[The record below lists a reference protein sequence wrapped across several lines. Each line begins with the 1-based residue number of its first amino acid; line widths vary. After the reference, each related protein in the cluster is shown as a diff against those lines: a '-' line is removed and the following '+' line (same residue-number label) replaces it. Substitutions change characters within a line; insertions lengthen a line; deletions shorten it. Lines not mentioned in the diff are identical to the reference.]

1 MTETL
6 DILVAERPGISV
18 NVPYNDRESIFFL
31 MLRVSLKLKE
41 KDDDILERRLYMNG
55 ILLQDIEESI
65 PRCRIFGNVLTYK
78 SRRRRRR
85 AMYVQ
90 SDTPM
95 KIFVKTITGK
105 THTLYFCN
113 SDTVG
118 AVKRAV
124 HDVGGMAPDQQM
136 LSFSGIQLEDE
147 KALGEYNIQTEST
160 LVQVLRLLGGMG
172 PYLQGIMFSDVSDTE
187 GVQKIKLSTSDTTP
201 SWWHVSDGT
210 NVECNC
216 KCLPGRR
223 VICRMGRDMIELSS
237 SPFECPNCHSREV
250 TPVTVGF
257 LRCKYRFHGI
267 KATGERY
274 TSKWED
280 VPDDGY
286 YHRFEPSNQI
296 FWRRL
301 VIESAELGSPESCAI
316 CLKSML
322 ESITLDCGHQFH
334 QGCYAQCS
342 SCPTCRLNQQ
352 LVTGRR

>member
-6 DILVAERPGISV
+6 DVLVAERPGTSV
-18 NVPYNDRESIFFL
+18 NVAYNDREPIFFL
-31 MLRVSLKLKE
+31 MLRVSHKLKE
-41 KDDDILERRLYMNG
+41 KDDEILERRLYMNG

-65 PRCRIFGNVLTYK
+65 PRCRVFGNVLTYK
-78 SRRRRRR
+78 SRIRRRR
-85 AMYVQ
+85 AMYIQ

-95 KIFVKTITGK
+95 KVFVKTITGK

-118 AVKRAV
+118 AVKKAV
-124 HDVGGMAPDQQM
+124 HDVGGMAPDLQM

-160 LVQVLRLLGGMG
+160 LVQVLRLLGGVG
-172 PYLQGIMFSDVSDTE
+172 PYLPGIMFTDVSDTE
-187 GVQKIKLSTSDTTP
+187 GVQKVKLSTSGP
-201 SWWHVSDGT
+201 PWWYVSYGT

-216 KCLPGRR
+216 KCLPDQR
-223 VICRMGRDMIELSS
+223 VICRMDRGMVELSS
-237 SPFECPNCHSREV
+237 SPFECPNCRSCEV
-250 TPVTVGF
+250 VPVTVGF
-257 LRCKYRFHGI
+257 VSCKYRFHGI
-267 KATGERY
+267 KSTGERY
-274 TSKWED
+274 TSEWED

-286 YHRFEPSNQI
+286 YHRFKSSNQI

-322 ESITLDCGHQFH
+322 ESTTLDCGHQFH
-334 QGCYAQCS
+334 QGCYARWN
-342 SCPTCRLNQQ
+342 SCPNCRLNQQ
-352 LVTGRR
+352 LVTGRH